1 VVHALI
7 DCAKIM
13 SDQASPSRDTADVR
27 LRYLWPTP
35 TGLISW
41 LSALAVAKFLGQQAF
56 IATHVLF
63 EIGIVVS
70 LLASVVCAI
79 RLSGGGRSLAPRWV
93 FFVNLAFGPLIFG
106 IIVCVALYT
115 SITSK

>member
-1 VVHALI
+1 
-7 DCAKIM
+7 M
-13 SDQASPSRDTADVR
+13 SNQASPSQDTAHVR
-27 LRYLWPTP
+27 LIYLWPTP

-41 LSALAVAKFLGQQAF
+41 ITALAVAKFFGQQAF

-70 LLASVVCAI
+70 LLASFFYAI
-79 RLSGGGRSLAPRWV
+79 RLSGRGRSLAPRWV